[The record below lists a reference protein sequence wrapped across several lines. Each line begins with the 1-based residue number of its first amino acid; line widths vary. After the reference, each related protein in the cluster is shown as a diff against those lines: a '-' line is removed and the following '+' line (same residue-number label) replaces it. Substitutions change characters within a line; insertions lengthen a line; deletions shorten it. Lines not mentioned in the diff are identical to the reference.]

1 MLHIVSPQLFSH
13 VSNSIVM
20 KICHTRWTSWS
31 SLRSPNWLSS
41 QQTGLG
47 TCFTWLALHW
57 ITQAMNKVE
66 KMLMEV
72 ERRVEMMQVA
82 RKARRARPV
91 LCRKQELRMKNCI
104 FVCIYILPPKHR
116 RIHTYVHWYFRT
128 WECSQD
134 TGGVRLSSA
143 RMCESIFFG
152 ENLVNWALFHSTG
165 QPSNKVHPAKFKRD
179 QLWHTWWPDKS
190 SNTTEPCNTAQYHLV
205 K

>member
-1 MLHIVSPQLFSH
+1 MLLVNVTNSMLHILSH
-13 VSNSIVM
+13 SYFPMFQIVLSM

-82 RKARRARPV
+82 RKARMARPV
-91 LCRKQELRMKNCI
+91 LCRKQDLRMKNCL

-116 RIHTYVHWYFRT
+116 RIHTLIH
-128 WECSQD
+128 QD
-134 TGGVRLSSA
+134 LRVQPRYLRSETLLRENVWIHFLWRKLGKLSIIPLHRAAIEQSA
-143 RMCESIFFG
+143 
-152 ENLVNWALFHSTG
+152 
-165 QPSNKVHPAKFKRD
+165 
-179 QLWHTWWPDKS
+179 
-190 SNTTEPCNTAQYHLV
+190 PC
-205 K
+205 KI